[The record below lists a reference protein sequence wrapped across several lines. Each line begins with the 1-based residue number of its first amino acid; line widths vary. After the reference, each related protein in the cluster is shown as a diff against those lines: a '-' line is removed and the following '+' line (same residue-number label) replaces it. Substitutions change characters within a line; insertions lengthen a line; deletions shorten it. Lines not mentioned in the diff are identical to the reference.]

1 MIKIPSMEMST
12 KYEELDSTEKMDF
25 SNVEIKVKETE
36 KDTTKGSTKN
46 SETSHRMV
54 NKMRKVELG
63 LARARFGIMEAA
75 MSGNRTSPFQDQ
87 IYIPAGPI
95 YHNPHAFHRS
105 TSLAAY
111 FLM

>member
-12 KYEELDSTEKMDF
+12 KYEELDSTGQKMDF
-25 SNVEIKVKETE
+25 SNVEVKVEETE

-63 LARARFGIMEAA
+63 LARARFGIRKAA

-87 IYIPAGPI
+87 DYIPAGPI
-95 YHNPHAFHRS
+95 YHNPHAFHR
-105 TSLAAY
+105 
-111 FLM
+111 